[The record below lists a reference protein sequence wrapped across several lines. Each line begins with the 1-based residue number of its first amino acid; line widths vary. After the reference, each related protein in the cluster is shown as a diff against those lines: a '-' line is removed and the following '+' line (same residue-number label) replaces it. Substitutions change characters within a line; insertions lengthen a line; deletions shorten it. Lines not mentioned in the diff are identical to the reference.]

1 MMTRLSLVTLVSTL
15 AFVGGSGLVQ
25 AQTYVTPAPAPAYSQ
40 PGMQAY
46 PSQAMTMD
54 SGMRYQ
60 PAFTDEYGMRYNSR
74 GDRIDAQGRI
84 MPPPVTPPGVAA
96 YR

>member
-1 MMTRLSLVTLVSTL
+1 
-15 AFVGGSGLVQ
+15 
-25 AQTYVTPAPAPAYSQ
+25 
-40 PGMQAY
+40 MQAY

>member
-1 MMTRLSLVTLVSTL
+1 MMKRLALLTL
-15 AFVGGSGLVQ
+15 AMVGVAGVAHAQQSVTVYRSGPP
-25 AQTYVTPAPAPAYSQ
+25 PAPVYVPAP
-40 PGMQAY
+40 Y

-54 SGMRYQ
+54 SGRSSS
-60 PAFTDEYGMRYNSR
+60 PAITDEYGMRYNSY

-84 MPPPVTPPGVAA
+84 MPPPVTPPGVRA